1 MTQKYKAETDKD
13 HFDELLPWYVN
24 GTLAQD
30 DRMWVDEFMRRHPD
44 AASEFR
50 MQQMLRTT
58 LHENAAA
65 IPADIGLDTLLK
77 RVRQE
82 RRAAPSTGLLARLNE
97 MLGRFF
103 AGFLLTPATATAFA
117 VIVAQA
123 GVIGVLLTGG
133 EQDAA
138 PEYARMRAIEGPAAA
153 LEGPFLKI
161 NFDSNAR
168 ESDLRFALISVGG
181 TLVAGPSQ
189 LGDYFVKVPAARIAA
204 ASDQLRANAL
214 VESVVVVESLPN
226 KG

>member
-1 MTQKYKAETDKD
+1 M
-13 HFDELLPWYVN
+13 
-24 GTLAQD
+24 
-30 DRMWVDEFMRRHPD
+30 DEFMRQHPG

-50 MQQMLRTT
+50 MQQMLQTT
-58 LHENAAA
+58 LQEGAAA
-65 IPADIGLDTLLK
+65 IPANIGLDKLLT

-82 RRAAPSTGLLARLNE
+82 RRAAPSTGLLASLNE

-103 AGFLLTPATATAFA
+103 AGFQLTPATATAFA

-123 GVIGVLLTGG
+123 GVIGVLLTGSG
-133 EQDAA
+133 EQDAV

-161 NFDSNAR
+161 NFDSNTR
-168 ESDLRFALISVGG
+168 ESDLRFALVSVGG

-214 VESVVVVESLPN
+214 VESCVVVESLPN